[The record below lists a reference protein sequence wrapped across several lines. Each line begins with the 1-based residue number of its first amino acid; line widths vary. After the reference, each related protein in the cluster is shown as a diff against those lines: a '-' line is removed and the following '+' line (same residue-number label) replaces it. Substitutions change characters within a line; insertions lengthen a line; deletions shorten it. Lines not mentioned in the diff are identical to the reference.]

1 MEITVVVVIIQYSKT
16 MQDSIDYFRDY
27 SFSVMGYL
35 DNGYQRKLLQSR
47 EYFKKSIIGK
57 NKVSAI
63 SLHNGLLY
71 RVINKE
77 LVYESFIS
85 NKADL
90 LILSPVYGVVH
101 AFEKIKLYRVDSD
114 QKYIK
119 IWMRM
124 GIDKL
129 LANYV
134 KNRRARN
141 VYGFFP
147 KRSPYIQVVRALIKR
162 LKGIKSY
169 IVTIDICRS
178 GAGFIVTRSLGKA
191 INRLLT
197 NHYIPR
203 VVDDCILKKI
213 TK

>member
-1 MEITVVVVIIQYSKT
+1 VEITVDVIIIQYSRK
-16 MQDSIDYFRDY
+16 MQDAIDYFKDY

-35 DNGYQRKLLQSR
+35 DNGYQRKLLESR
-47 EYFKKSIIGK
+47 EYFKKNIIGK

-71 RVINKE
+71 RIINRE
-77 LVYESFIS
+77 IVYESFTS

-101 AFEKIKLYRVDSD
+101 AFEKIKLYRVDND
-114 QKYIK
+114 LKYVR

-124 GIDKL
+124 DIDKL

-134 KNRRARN
+134 RNRRAKN

-147 KRSPYIQVVRALIKR
+147 KRSPYIHIFRSLMKR
-162 LKGIKSY
+162 LKNIRSY
-169 IVTIDICRS
+169 FITVDICRS
-178 GAGFIVTRSLGKA
+178 GAGFTITRSLGKA
-191 INRLLT
+191 INHLLI

-203 VVDDCILKKI
+203 IIDDCILRKSSR
-213 TK
+213 